1 MKVDALVAEI
11 GSTTTSVYA
20 FDKLNGSP
28 IFLGQGLSETTPEDV
43 ESGFRNALR
52 DLEGKLGDKISARE
66 THAASSAAGGLKM
79 TVHGLVHDMTV
90 KAAQEAA
97 LGAGA
102 NLKLITASLL
112 SDFDIKRLKALKPN
126 IIMIAG
132 GVDYGEAKTALANSE
147 TISSLKLNTPVVY
160 AGNSAVRDE
169 VREIFRKHGQEEF
182 LFVTEN
188 VYPKIDSLNVEPARK
203 IIHSVFEKHITEAL
217 GMEKI
222 RNFVSEKIIPT
233 PGAVMKAA
241 LLLHKTLGDL
251 VCVDVGGAT
260 TDVFSVSEESEAYGP
275 LLSAPEPFAKRTVEG
290 DLGVFVNKDNLIAL
304 LGRDEIQRKMGFNAQ
319 ELEKLLSGYEK
330 IPSPKQIPL
339 TELLAGAAL
348 DAAMRRHAGRI
359 INLYGASGR
368 TKAAEGKD
376 LTAVKHFIATGGAL
390 TRLPNG
396 KNIIE
401 NFLKR
406 KHPGLLLPG
415 ENTKVLIDRHYVMA
429 PLGVLADKYPEAVT
443 KLILKSLEEL

>member
-169 VREIFRKHGQEEF
+169 VREIFRKHARRNF
-182 LFVTEN
+182 CSSRKRLSEN
-188 VYPKIDSLNVEPARK
+188 RFSERRAGKKNHPLRLRK
-203 IIHSVFEKHITEAL
+203 TYHRGAGDGKDP
-217 GMEKI
+217 
-222 RNFVSEKIIPT
+222 NFVSEKSFPL
-233 PGAVMKAA
+233 GAVMKAA
-241 LLLHKTLGDL
+241 LLLHKTLGTRL
-251 VCVDVGGAT
+251 RRCRRAT